1 VIKKLN
7 RKIMKYYRI
16 TGITAALALM
26 AGAIGCNNSSTKSTD
41 GADSSSSIDTNTAQK
56 MDAITVSPIA
66 DSKEFPG
73 ADLQIASI
81 SSEKV
86 GTDSAKVSVK
96 YAIKNFKLTEMTD
109 DAHATHMANSHDG
122 QHIHFILDN
131 KPYTALYKPEHSVT
145 VALNSEHYLLSFL
158 SRSYHESIKTTEAS
172 KLVKFKIDATG
183 KLTTDAMPKEPSLF
197 YSRPKGEYKG
207 DETKNL
213 LLDFYLVNTKLAPD
227 GNKVVADINGQTFTL
242 DKWGPYEIK
251 GLPLGDTNVKLTL
264 VDKEGNAITG
274 DNVSVERDIKL
285 IEK

>member
-1 VIKKLN
+1 MN
-7 RKIMKYYRI
+7 YYRI
-16 TGITAALALM
+16 TGITAALALLI
-26 AGAIGCNNSSTKSTD
+26 GAVGCNNSSNK
-41 GADSSSSIDTNTAQK
+41 GADQKDSMSDIDTSTAQK
-56 MDAITVSPIA
+56 MDSITVSPIA

-73 ADLQIASI
+73 ANLEIASI
-81 SSEKV
+81 TAEKV
-86 GTDSAKVSVK
+86 GADSTKVSVK
-96 YAIKNFKLTEMTD
+96 YNVKNFKLTEMTD
-109 DAHATHMANSHDG
+109 DAHASHMANSHDG

-131 KPYTALYKPEHSVT
+131 KPYTALYKPEHAVT

-183 KLTTDAMPKEPSLF
+183 KLTQEAAVKEPSLF

-213 LLDFYLVNTKLAPD
+213 LLDFYLVNTSIAPD
-227 GNKVVADINGQTFTL
+227 GNKVTADINGQTFTL

-251 GLPLGDTNVKLTL
+251 GLPMGNNKVKLTL

-285 IEK
+285 TEK

>member
-1 VIKKLN
+1 MIKNLN
-7 RKIMKYYRI
+7 KKIMKYYRI
-16 TGITAALALM
+16 TGITAAIALLV
-26 AGAIGCNNSSTKSTD
+26 GAIGCNNSSTKSTG

-56 MDAITVSPIA
+56 MDSITVSPIA

-81 SSEKV
+81 TAEKV
-86 GTDSAKVSVK
+86 GTDSAKVTVK

-109 DAHATHMANSHDG
+109 DAHAAHMANSHDG

-131 KPYTALYKPEHSVT
+131 KPYTALYKPENSVT
-145 VALNSEHYLLSFL
+145 VPLNSEHYLLSFL

-183 KLTTDAMPKEPSLF
+183 KLTTDATPKEPSLF

-207 DETKNL
+207 AETKNL
-213 LLDFYLVNTKLAPD
+213 LLDFYVVNTKLAPD
-227 GNKVVADINGQTFTL
+227 GNKVIADINGQTFTL

-251 GLPLGDTNVKLTL
+251 GLPMGNNKVKLTL
-264 VDKEGNAITG
+264 VDKDGNAVTG

-285 IEK
+285 SEK

>member
-1 VIKKLN
+1 
-7 RKIMKYYRI
+7 MKYYRI

-26 AGAIGCNNSSTKSTD
+26 VGAIGCNNSSTKGTN

-56 MDAITVSPIA
+56 MDSITVSPIA

-81 SSEKV
+81 TAEKV
-86 GTDSAKVSVK
+86 GADSAKVTVK
-96 YAIKNFKLTEMTD
+96 YTVKNFKLTEMTD
-109 DAHATHMANSHDG
+109 DAHAAHMANSHDG

-131 KPYTALYKPEHSVT
+131 KPYTALYKPENSVT
-145 VALNSEHYLLSFL
+145 VPLNSEHYLLSFL

-172 KLVKFKIDATG
+172 KLVKFKVDAMG
-183 KLTTDAMPKEPSLF
+183 KLTTDAAPKEPSLF

-207 DETKNL
+207 EETKNL
-213 LLDFYLVNTKLAPD
+213 LLDFYLVNTNLAPD
-227 GNKVVADINGQTFTL
+227 GKKVIADINGQTFTL

-251 GLPLGDTNVKLTL
+251 GLPLGNNKVKLTL
-264 VDKEGNAITG
+264 VDKDGNAVTG

-285 IEK
+285 SEK

>member
-1 VIKKLN
+1 
-7 RKIMKYYRI
+7 MKYYRI

-26 AGAIGCNNSSTKSTD
+26 VGAIGCNNSPTKGTD

-56 MDAITVSPIA
+56 MDSITVSPIA

-81 SSEKV
+81 TAEKA
-86 GTDSAKVSVK
+86 GADSAKVTVK
-96 YAIKNFKLTEMTD
+96 YAVKNFKLTEMTD
-109 DAHATHMANSHDG
+109 DAHAAHMANSHDG

-131 KPYTALYKPEHSVT
+131 KPYTALYKPENSVT
-145 VALNSEHYLLSFL
+145 VPLNSEHYLLSFL

-172 KLVKFKIDATG
+172 KLVKFKIDAMG
-183 KLTTDAMPKEPSLF
+183 KLTTDATPKEPSLF

-207 DETKNL
+207 EETKNL
-213 LLDFYLVNTKLAPD
+213 LLDFYLVNTNLAPD
-227 GNKVVADINGQTFTL
+227 GNKVIADINGQTFTL

-251 GLPLGDTNVKLTL
+251 GLPLGSNKVKLTL
-264 VDKEGNAITG
+264 VDKDGNAVTG

-285 IEK
+285 SEK

>member
-1 VIKKLN
+1 
-7 RKIMKYYRI
+7 MKYYRI

-26 AGAIGCNNSSTKSTD
+26 VGAIGCNNSSTKGTD

-56 MDAITVSPIA
+56 MDSITVSPIA

-81 SSEKV
+81 TAEKA
-86 GTDSAKVSVK
+86 GADSAKVTVK
-96 YAIKNFKLTEMTD
+96 YTVKNFKLTEMTD
-109 DAHATHMANSHDG
+109 DAHAAHMANSHDG

-145 VALNSEHYLLSFL
+145 VPLNSEHYLLSFL
-158 SRSYHESIKTTEAS
+158 SRSYHESIKTTAAS
-172 KLVKFKIDATG
+172 KLVKFKIDAMG
-183 KLTTDAMPKEPSLF
+183 KLTTDATPKEPSLF

-207 DETKNL
+207 EETKNL
-213 LLDFYLVNTKLAPD
+213 LLDFYLVNTSLASD

-251 GLPLGDTNVKLTL
+251 GLPMGDNKVKLTL
-264 VDKEGNAITG
+264 VDKDGNAVTG

-285 IEK
+285 SEK